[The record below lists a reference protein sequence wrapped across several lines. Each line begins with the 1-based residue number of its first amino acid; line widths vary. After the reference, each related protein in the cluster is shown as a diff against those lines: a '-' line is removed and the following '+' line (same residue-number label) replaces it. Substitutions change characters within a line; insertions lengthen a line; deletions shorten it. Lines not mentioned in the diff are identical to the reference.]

1 MDSDFSRRSML
12 QQMAT
17 TVAGTVTVLT
27 IAAKHAQAQNKL
39 AKKDVNYQEKPN
51 GNQKCENCVNFEAPS
66 GCKVVDG
73 PVIPQAWC
81 KAYGPKPS

>member
-1 MDSDFSRRSML
+1 MDTEYSRRSML
-12 QQMAT
+12 QRLAT
-17 TVAGTVTVLT
+17 AAGTVTVFS
-27 IAAKHAQAQNKL
+27 IGSRRAQAQSKL
-39 AKKDVNYQEKPN
+39 AKKDVDYRETPN

-73 PVIPQAWC
+73 PVVPQAWC